1 MYGTPATTSNVLK
14 ATSSVPG
21 SFVYSPAAGSIL
33 PPGSNQVVATFTPTD
48 TNNYLSGTITNTV
61 LVLPASIYLTGGSTT
76 WVCPT
81 NVTAVQV
88 ECWGAGGA
96 GGSALRTPDSGS
108 VQYGGGGA
116 GGAYA
121 KKTNYSV
128 TPGTTYYLNVGVGGV
143 NNSSI
148 NDTTVSGGD
157 SWFNSVN
164 STNSLSVLAKGGAGG
179 ESAVGNN
186 TTTRYG
192 LGGVGTAS
200 NSIGDVIYAGG
211 SGATGSSTGSG
222 GGGSGAGYGVIGAIA
237 DGSVGGT
244 APSGGGNGGT
254 GVADKSVAGGSGGFT
269 GGGGGGARSSTNNV
283 SAGGVGGTG
292 QVIVSVKTITANLTL
307 GGLVQ
312 TYDGN
317 PKSVT
322 VTTDPANLNTVVTYN
337 GLTNLPTAGGSYAA
351 VATINE
357 NNYSG
362 SVSGTLVIARISQ
375 TITFGLNPVTAK
387 LGDAARTFI
396 ATSSSGLPLTLISSN
411 TNAATIT
418 GVGGNT
424 LNFVGIGTTTITAK
438 QAGNSSYEAA
448 EDVLV
453 ALTVTAS
460 EGLTFGQAFGGLN
473 ATNVGTDG
481 LAYLMKY
488 ALGGTNTNDKVS
500 LPTVALNGSNV
511 TLTAVVRTNDTNL
524 TIVGQSTTNLAG
536 TWTTISPNS
545 NGVVSIV
552 STNTNSV
559 PLGCQRRDFSVP
571 KDTNSRLF
579 LRLKASQ

>member
-14 ATSSVPG
+14 ATSSVAG
-21 SFVYSPAAGSIL
+21 SFVYSPTNGSIL
-33 PPGSNQVVATFTPTD
+33 SPGTNQVVATFTPTD
-48 TNNYLSGTITNTV
+48 TNNYLSGTITNIV
-61 LVLPASIYLTGGSTT
+61 SVMPAFFFTNGGTASWT
-76 WVCPT
+76 CPS
-81 NVTAVQV
+81 NVTNVQV

-116 GGAYA
+116 GGAYT
-121 KKTNYSV
+121 KKTNYPV

-157 SWFNSVN
+157 SWLNSVN

-179 ESAVGNN
+179 ESAVGNT

-211 SGATGSSTGSG
+211 SGAIGSASGSG
-222 GGGSGAGYGVIGAIA
+222 GGGSGAGYGVIGASA
-237 DGSVGGT
+237 VGSVGGT
-244 APSGGGNGGT
+244 APSGGGDGGT
-254 GVADKSVAGGSGGFT
+254 GVTNNAVAGESGFSP
-269 GGGGGGARSSTNNV
+269 GGGGGGARSSSATV
-283 SAGGVGGTG
+283 FAGGAGGTG
-292 QVIVSVKTITANLTL
+292 RVIVAVKTIKANLTF
-307 GGLVQ
+307 GGLAQ

-322 VTTDPANLNTVVTYN
+322 VITDPANLNTVVTYN
-337 GLTNLPTAGGSYAA
+337 GLTNLPTAGGSYAV

-362 SVSGTLVIARISQ
+362 SVSDTLVIAKISQ
-375 TITFGLNPVTAK
+375 TITFGLDPATNKV
-387 LGDAARTFI
+387 GDAARTLI
-396 ATSSSGLPLTLISSN
+396 AESSSGLAVTLISSN
-411 TNAATIT
+411 TNVATIT
-418 GVGGNT
+418 GGNT

-438 QAGNSSYEAA
+438 QAGNSNYEAA
-448 EDVLV
+448 TDVGV
-453 ALTVTAS
+453 VLTVTAS
-460 EGLTFGQAFGGLN
+460 AGPTFTDMFGTN
-473 ATNVGTDG
+473 PTNVGTDG

-500 LPTVALNGSNV
+500 LPTISLNGSNV

-524 TIVGQSTTNLAG
+524 TIIGQSTTNLAG

-545 NGVVSIV
+545 NGVVS
-552 STNTNSV
+552 TNTNNV
-559 PLGCQRRDFSVP
+559 PNGCQRRDFSVQ
-571 KDTNSRLF
+571 KGANSRLF